1 MTALA
6 PPAPPDVPP
15 QARVRRTAWLRPV
28 WAGIA
33 LLLAGSPV
41 GAVVQ
46 GTSWWGYAAGAVAL
60 VVAVGLLGAAV
71 RPRGVVGVVVA
82 QFAAL
87 AVLLTGLFTG
97 SGVLGIVPGP
107 AAVGELTALVGDAA
121 TQIRTE
127 AAPVPATPAMLLLV
141 TLAFGVTAVA
151 VHAVTVGAGAPA
163 AVGVLLLAVF
173 AVPAALADDLLP
185 AWMPAAGA
193 AGFGLLLLARPGPP
207 SDHRQWRPGVGAA
220 GIVAAAVVL
229 ALGAGAAAGAVGTA
243 GRFPSTGGVG
253 ASRVGEIGLS
263 PFTALRGELLQST
276 PSELFRVTGLP
287 RPTYLRALTL
297 STYVPDAG
305 WQVRRPGPG
314 TPLTGPLPGSDVAGD
329 RASVDIENV
338 GFRDYWLPVYGVPL
352 GVAGPDADLWSYD
365 ALSGTAYSNRPQQER
380 SWTQETLLPTPT
392 ADALRAA
399 DGANGV
405 DPLFLNTDGV
415 DRRVAAIA
423 REITADAPTGFDRA
437 VALNQ
442 WFTGPD
448 STFTYDLST
457 APGNG
462 DDALVE
468 FLTIGKRGYCEQF
481 ASAMAVMLRTLG
493 VPARVAVG
501 FTGGRE
507 ADDGPL
513 GEHRGRPRVGGGVV
527 PRSRLDDV
535 RPDTPQRRPG
545 DRPAVR
551 RGGGRGDRRS
561 FRRPAGGVGGPA
573 AARSRGDGGARG
585 GRSRRPLRSPPTG
598 RPHPARPLRPA
609 HPCRWCSRC

>member
-1 MTALA
+1 M
-6 PPAPPDVPP
+6 
-15 QARVRRTAWLRPV
+15 
-28 WAGIA
+28 
-33 LLLAGSPV
+33 
-41 GAVVQ
+41 
-46 GTSWWGYAAGAVAL
+46 
-60 VVAVGLLGAAV
+60 
-71 RPRGVVGVVVA
+71 
-82 QFAAL
+82 
-87 AVLLTGLFTG
+87 
-97 SGVLGIVPGP
+97 
-107 AAVGELTALVGDAA
+107 
-121 TQIRTE
+121 
-127 AAPVPATPAMLLLV
+127 
-141 TLAFGVTAVA
+141 
-151 VHAVTVGAGAPA
+151 HAVTVGAGAPA

-207 SDHRQWRPGVGAA
+207 SDHRQWRRAWVPPGSWPPASSWPWERVPRPGPSGPRGGSRAPAEWAPAA
-220 GIVAAAVVL
+220 S
-229 ALGAGAAAGAVGTA
+229 
-243 GRFPSTGGVG
+243 GRSG
-253 ASRVGEIGLS
+253 SS

-507 ADDGPL
+507 ADDARSV
-513 GEHRGRPRVGGGVV
+513 EHRGRPRVGGGVV
-527 PRSRLDDV
+527 PRRRLDDV
-535 RPDTPQRRPG
+535 RPDTPQRRPR

-551 RGGGRGDRRS
+551 RGGGRGDRRRS
-561 FRRPAGGVGGPA
+561 DDQPAESAAPPPPAPEETAAPEAGAPETAAESPDGAPGPGEA
-573 AARSRGDGGARG
+573 APSG
-585 GRSRRPLRSPPTG
+585 S
-598 RPHPARPLRPA
+598 
-609 HPCRWCSRC
+609 PCRWCSRC